1 MNKDID
7 DESIMETTQ
16 EQIAEFFA
24 ENRPTSQILEEEFK
38 QRAEDQKHMSASVR
52 LKDLLTKAKSR
63 SWYGFKKTDQ
73 GTPRASGDVLIDTKQ
88 SSLSYLILFSFIHR
102 T

>member
-7 DESIMETTQ
+7 DESIIDTAQSTQ

-24 ENRPTSQILEEEFK
+24 DNRLTSQILEEVFK
-38 QRAEDQKHMSASVR
+38 QMAEDQKYMSASVR

-63 SWYGFKKTDQ
+63 SWYGFKKTD
-73 GTPRASGDVLIDTKQ
+73 
-88 SSLSYLILFSFIHR
+88 
-102 T
+102 

>member
-24 ENRPTSQILEEEFK
+24 NNRPTSQILEEEFK

-63 SWYGFKKTDQ
+63 SWYGFKKTD
-73 GTPRASGDVLIDTKQ
+73 
-88 SSLSYLILFSFIHR
+88 
-102 T
+102 